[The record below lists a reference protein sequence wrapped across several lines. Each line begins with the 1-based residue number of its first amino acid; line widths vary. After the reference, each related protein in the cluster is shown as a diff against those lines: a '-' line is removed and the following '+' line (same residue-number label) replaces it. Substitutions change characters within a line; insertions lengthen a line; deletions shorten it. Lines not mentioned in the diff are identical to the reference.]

1 MPSAQHQWSPA
12 PHPRNGRPSDL
23 LYALPR
29 LTFRFNDAQHNRP
42 PPPYQTSQQTRKVAD
57 FILSQGD
64 VRLKVDHMILPGIN
78 RALEVNTPRS
88 FPRPAQLDVPFL
100 RRWDASI
107 VSLTSDLRSGEGS
120 DHTTTK
126 AVVAEVVSLAN
137 RFLGT
142 RWVPKSKRTE
152 WANIRDWPDLHLLPK
167 ARGLLIWTNSGAD
180 TGWVR
185 LLATLG
191 NSSITIHRRA
201 GNIYTKPYA
210 YSQELCDVIA
220 ELLFTMHAHRL
231 TYLVVTS
238 GPATAIFELD
248 EAGLSVSPLLTNA
261 LRGPNLLTVLTGL
274 ALMIPDLPPS
284 HFVDLH
290 PIGINTHLANRS
302 PPLPV
307 STMAVNAP
315 IPPLRPL
322 PTLPMAPPPIPMAP
336 PPPPPLEPA
345 SSPPKT
351 PDRVYRT
358 PIPSA
363 PNSRS
368 IYRYYESTWG
378 ESNSPSPSTPTFDM
392 SQLAL
397 INGGVRKRR
406 RQARPSTSAP
416 DLTFL
421 PDFENASAGPS
432 RGHRPTA
439 SYSSVPPDHTS
450 AAVSL
455 GHNQLAQPA
464 VPASEVASTSR
475 TSRIPHRTPR
485 RAPGSRSSSRMSM
498 PQSYRAFPGGEAYND
513 LPSSPTTA
521 ATEGPEEPS
530 VMLTSSSPQ
539 AIPNNASDMAGPS
552 RTGNASTSTRPA
564 PSQKAPVPHYT
575 LKRMREI
582 TPPQPKWIIPSYGS
596 LTLSV
601 DPGLRP
607 DDRTPL
613 LDHATSSSYTSAT
626 STAEYSSSHLHLTI
640 TWMNQQTYRWREFV
654 AELPAG
660 NPGPNRPLPVS
671 VQLFSPDY
679 PPAGRENMA
688 EWLLEEA
695 IEDGENAEGRYP
707 ETFVGFFKSTGEV
720 RVYALIVVDMARLA
734 FEDM

>member
-12 PHPRNGRPSDL
+12 PNPRNGRPTDL

-42 PPPYQTSQQTRKVAD
+42 PPPFQTSQQTRKAAD
-57 FILSQGD
+57 FILRQGD
-64 VRLKVDHMILPGIN
+64 VHLKVDHMILPAIN

-100 RRWDASI
+100 RRWDDSI
-107 VSLTSDLRSGEGS
+107 ASLTSDLRSGEGS
-120 DHTTTK
+120 DHATTK
-126 AVVAEVVSLAN
+126 AVVAEVVTLAN

-142 RWVPKSKRTE
+142 RWVPKAKRTQ
-152 WANIRDWPDLHLLPK
+152 WAAMRDWPDLHLLPK

-191 NSSITIHRRA
+191 NSSITIQRRA
-201 GNIYTKPYA
+201 GSIHTKPYA
-210 YSQELCDVIA
+210 HSQELCDVIA
-220 ELLFTMHAHRL
+220 ELLFTMHSHRL

-248 EAGLSVSPLLTNA
+248 NAGLSVSPLLTNT
-261 LRGPNLLTVLTGL
+261 LRGLNLLTVLTGL
-274 ALMIPDLPPS
+274 ALMIPDPPPS
-284 HFVDLH
+284 HFVDLR
-290 PIGINTHLANRS
+290 PIDMNTQLAIRS

-307 STMAVNAP
+307 NTRAVNAP
-315 IPPLRPL
+315 VPPLPPL
-322 PTLPMAPPPIPMAP
+322 PILPMAP
-336 PPPPPLEPA
+336 PPPPLEPVT
-345 SSPPKT
+345 SPPKT
-351 PDRVYRT
+351 PNRVYRT

-368 IYRYYESTWG
+368 MYRYYEGTWA
-378 ESNSPSPSTPTFDM
+378 ESNNPSPSTPTFDI

-397 INGGVRKRR
+397 ISGGVRKRR
-406 RQARPSTSAP
+406 RQAGPSTSAP

-421 PDFENASAGPS
+421 PDFENASASTS

-439 SYSSVPPDHTS
+439 SYSSVPPEHTS
-450 AAVSL
+450 AAVSP
-455 GHNQLAQPA
+455 GHDQLAHA
-464 VPASEVASTSR
+464 VPASEIASTSR
-475 TSRIPHRTPR
+475 TSRIPHGTPR
-485 RAPGSRSSSRMSM
+485 HAPGSRSSSRMSM
-498 PQSYRAFPGGEAYND
+498 PQSYSAFPGGEAYNY
-513 LPSSPTTA
+513 LPSSPNIA
-521 ATEGPEEPS
+521 AIEGPDEPIL
-530 VMLTSSSPQ
+530 MLSSSSPQ
-539 AIPNNASDMAGPS
+539 PIPNNASDMAGPS
-552 RTGNASTSTRPA
+552 RTGNASTSTRPG
-564 PSQKAPVPHYT
+564 PSQIAPVTHYT

-613 LDHATSSSYTSAT
+613 LHHATSSSYTPVT
-626 STAEYSSSHLHLTI
+626 STAKCSTSHLHLTI

-720 RVYALIVVDMARLA
+720 RVYALIVIDMARLA